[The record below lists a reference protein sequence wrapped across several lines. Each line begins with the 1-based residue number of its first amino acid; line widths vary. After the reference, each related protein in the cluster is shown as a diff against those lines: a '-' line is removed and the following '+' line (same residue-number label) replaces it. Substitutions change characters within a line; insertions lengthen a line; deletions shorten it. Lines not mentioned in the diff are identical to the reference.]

1 MTNSSS
7 DKKIFIDQTADYENN
22 TNSSLETFSKIKR
35 KTHKKVEGG
44 TG

>member
-1 MTNSSS
+1 MLVEIRT
-7 DKKIFIDQTADYENN
+7 IFIVQTADYENN
-22 TNSSLETFSKIKR
+22 MNSSLETFSKIKR